1 MKRQSGKIRCK
12 TPNTLRIWK
21 IKWHY
26 AFLNPKDNLW
36 KCPKESLE
44 DMAKNQKRSSI
55 SKHAQKNM
63 FSPSCQDKCK
73 PEVFSFFLIS
83 HYGFLN
89 VFQNNLKNRQA
100 ALINRNASDS
110 CSAVGWKQQNAKT
123 CVLKWAE
130 HITGCVIP
138 HKILNHYAKATK
150 VGDNDIY
157 FAYLVYCCYW
167 EQ

>member
-1 MKRQSGKIRCK
+1 
-12 TPNTLRIWK
+12 
-21 IKWHY
+21 
-26 AFLNPKDNLW
+26 
-36 KCPKESLE
+36 
-44 DMAKNQKRSSI
+44 MAKNQKRSSI

-100 ALINRNASDS
+100 ALIHRNASDS

-123 CVLKWAE
+123 CVLKWAA
-130 HITGCVIP
+130 HITGCVIL

-157 FAYLVYCCYW
+157 FACLAYCCYW
-167 EQ
+167 EQQHLRSNLKTFPHKYCFI